1 MYSKC
6 LMIPGPGE
14 SYEDVQIVTRRIN
27 MPRNSCPRCN
37 LEEDIL
43 VIAFPDESGVV
54 KPKDIILRH
63 SHCGHIWTAD
73 EWEGEEGDKIVAAIV
88 DVVHGIQLH

>member
-1 MYSKC
+1 MYSQC
-6 LMIPGPGE
+6 LEVPGPNE
-14 SYEDVQIVTRRIN
+14 SSEKVQLVTRRID

-43 VIAFPDESGVV
+43 VMAFPDESGVV
-54 KPKDIILRH
+54 KPKDIILKH
-63 SHCGHIWTAD
+63 FSCGHIWTAD

-88 DVVHGIQLH
+88 DVVVGIQLP